1 MLAIL
6 RRFTILQRLIFML
19 VLAAIGTFVFAS
31 FSINEQRNNLI
42 KQKWLQNDA
51 QLSTLLSVVDT
62 HYRQTQQ
69 NKLTPEDA
77 KREAANLV
85 NQIQYG
91 ESGFFLLFDQDHTL
105 LANGAAPDKLGI
117 KPSALTSQMGGNSL
131 DKLLDNAAASGVA
144 KARMEMRNPVTG
156 EREEALMEART
167 FPAWQWTLVTTS
179 YMSDVNDTTISVMY
193 NYLGIMLLI
202 SVPIFA
208 FFLVLNHSISSP
220 LNQAIDAMKDIA
232 EGEGDLTKRLPTKG
246 KDEVVALA
254 IAFNNFVG
262 KINKMVADLQPVG
275 QDLNQDADRL
285 FNAVAESN
293 ASVDHLH
300 QETSSVATAINQM
313 LSTTHEMA
321 SSTQQAADAA
331 NSVKQQA
338 QDSKQQM
345 DGTVENTH
353 KLVQEL
359 KNAESITQHLGVSS
373 EQIGS
378 ILDVIRGI
386 ADQTNLLAL
395 NAAIEAARAGAH
407 GRGFAVVADEVR
419 ALANRTQDSTNEI
432 QKIITDI
439 QNGVTNVMHSNSDT
453 QSQSVELQ
461 QQAQA
466 VGDSLNTILELIAHI
481 SDMNTQLA
489 SATEEQSLVT
499 EEINRNICSITE
511 LSEVSVKANE
521 SNRMAAESLR
531 QISQTSAKIL
541 GQFKV

>member
-31 FSINEQRNNLI
+31 FSINEQRNSLI

-69 NKLTPEDA
+69 NKLKPEDA

-91 ESGFFLLFDQDHTL
+91 ESGFFLLFDRDHTL

-117 KPSALTSQMGGNSL
+117 KPSALTSQMGGNGL
-131 DKLLDNAAASGVA
+131 DKLLDNAAASGIA

-439 QNGVTNVMHSNSDT
+439 QNGVTNVMNSNSDT